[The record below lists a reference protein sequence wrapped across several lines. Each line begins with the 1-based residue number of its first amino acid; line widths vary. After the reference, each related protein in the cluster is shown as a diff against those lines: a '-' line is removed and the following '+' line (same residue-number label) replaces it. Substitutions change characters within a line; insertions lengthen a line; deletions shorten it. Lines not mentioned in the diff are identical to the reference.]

1 MYVLY
6 QSMFPMIFMNYE
18 RKDYNS
24 VKKLPDPALPFF
36 IRNKVNTT
44 KNKKIQHHEL
54 LDMKHWG
61 EYNITKTSS

>member
-1 MYVLY
+1 
-6 QSMFPMIFMNYE
+6 MNYE

-54 LDMKHWG
+54 LDMKH
-61 EYNITKTSS
+61 

>member
-1 MYVLY
+1 
-6 QSMFPMIFMNYE
+6 MNYE

-24 VKKLPDPALPFF
+24 VKKPADPALPFF

-54 LDMKHWG
+54 LDMKH
-61 EYNITKTSS
+61 